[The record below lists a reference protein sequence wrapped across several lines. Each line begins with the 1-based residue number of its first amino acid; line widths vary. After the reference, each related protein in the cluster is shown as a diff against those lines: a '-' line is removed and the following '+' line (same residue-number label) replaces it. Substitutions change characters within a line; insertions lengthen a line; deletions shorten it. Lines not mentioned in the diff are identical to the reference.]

1 MLRYFIYAITPL
13 LVLLTALILSCTLGY
28 FIVLGI
34 GDAIPFRQILTRST
48 QLFLVLSIF
57 PIMAYLK
64 VNKEELGFAPIG
76 VLSKQLLQGFG
87 LGFIVLIPVLVILY
101 VLKITVYKGQFW
113 TVGLMIN
120 AMTMNLLVALLIS
133 VIEETLF
140 RGIVL
145 VGLKR
150 KLPVIAAII
159 LTSTYYAGLH
169 FLSIKTNLAV
179 QDITITSGFLMLG
192 EAVGNLFRLASVPA
206 FFALLM
212 VGIFLGVL
220 RTQKKISLGLC
231 IGCHTSWVWL
241 IKMNKKLFNTDFSA
255 QYHYL
260 VSSYDGI
267 IGPLVGGWIMIVIV
281 AYFAYQHINR
291 SKIGLV

>member
-87 LGFIVLIPVLVILY
+87 LGFIVLIPVLVVLY
-101 VLKITVYKGQFW
+101 VLKVTVYKGQFW

-241 IKMNKKLFNTDFSA
+241 IKINKKLFNTDFSA

>member
-87 LGFIVLIPVLVILY
+87 LGFIVLIPVLVVLY

-281 AYFAYQHINR
+281 VYFAYQHINR